1 MSVKINLCEFK
12 FSKLWFVFKSVPLKD
27 YQEKLRF
34 SLLQVDF
41 CPHVQFSTIPNNAE
55 N

>member
-1 MSVKINLCEFK
+1 MVCFFK
-12 FSKLWFVFKSVPLKD
+12 KSGSLKD

-41 CPHVQFSTIPNNAE
+41 CPHVQFSTISNNAE